1 MTGVPTPASIALA
14 LLPWAAAAALGA
26 AVYHY
31 APFVGARSQIAAIE
45 GKRAAWE
52 KKSGEWQRSSAGWEA
67 SYRLSETRR
76 GNETATAQAA
86 ANSLIQQCSARVA
99 EARASA
105 RVIERI
111 VTKEPTY
118 DANRC
123 PVRELVDPD
132 SLREALGPRPGSD

>member
-31 APFVGARSQIAAIE
+31 APFVGARAQINAADKVAE
-45 GKRAAWE
+45 RWETQAGDWRRASIGWE
-52 KKSGEWQRSSAGWEA
+52 K

-86 ANSLIQQCSARVA
+86 ATSLIQQCSARVA

-132 SLREALGPRPGSD
+132 SLREALGPRPGPD